1 MAFLSTQQ
9 ETKSP
14 LILCLPP
21 KYFLYLSSN
30 SNKTTLAECLLCV
43 SHYSKH
49 LSGINSLNLNNR
61 PVKRHYY
68 YYCNSA
74 DETTKAVEVKQPAAA
89 TELVNDEPRVWTWQ
103 SGPRASSGCL
113 HLATCENAVESC
125 EIPSPSIINFFL
137 VFNLLSSD
145 WVTSIWMQP
154 SVHLLPACTWALR
167 IIKKRPSTMKSWSL
181 TTSEPLVMPRCLA
194 TFPQ

>member
-14 LILCLPP
+14 LILCLPS

-30 SNKTTLAECLLCV
+30 STKTTLAECLLCV
-43 SHYSKH
+43 SHCSKH

-61 PVKRHYY
+61 PRKRHYY

-74 DETTKAVEVKQPAAA
+74 DETTKAAEVKQPAAV
-89 TELVNDEPRVWTWQ
+89 TELVNDKPRVWTWQ

-113 HLATCENAVESC
+113 HLPTCDNAVESC

-137 VFNLLSSD
+137 VFSLYSVCCHLTG
-145 WVTSIWMQP
+145 WHQP
-154 SVHLLPACTWALR
+154 GCSPVSTFSLHVPGLYVSLRKDHLLWNRGP
-167 IIKKRPSTMKSWSL
+167 
-181 TTSEPLVMPRCLA
+181 
-194 TFPQ
+194 